1 MAYKELFVADR
12 DLSYQDLLE
21 IIRLVEESPEFSEFK
36 LEYGDIKINLRKSSA
51 GVMSAPESLDIP
63 VDVKPKVMQ
72 VSTHSESIELV
83 KSSTT
88 MVPEGMIGIK

>member
-12 DLSYQDLLE
+12 DLSYQDLLN

-51 GVMSAPESLDIP
+51 GVMSAPEPLDIP

-72 VSTHSESIELV
+72 VTNHSESIELV
-83 KSSTT
+83 K
-88 MVPEGMIGIK
+88 